1 MKRELKE
8 SQAQAD
14 CLELSL
20 INARQDSKARQEAA
34 DSQNQL
40 MAARIQDLAMKLCN
54 AEKQVH
60 LTIERNLACKICHY
74 FVSSSLKEKQS
85 NTTSNQNLLSHL
97 WVLIFI

>member
-1 MKRELKE
+1 MRSRFEKAVVEIRMMKRELKE

-40 MAARIQDLAMKLCN
+40 MAARIQDLALKLCS
-54 AEKQVH
+54 AEKQVQS
-60 LTIERNLACKICHY
+60 R
-74 FVSSSLKEKQS
+74 VLKYRRSCAKQS
-85 NTTSNQNLLSHL
+85 NSSSGGTVYL
-97 WVLIFI
+97 F